1 MLTKLIVWNRLLWG
15 GPILL
20 LLFATHV
27 SFTLRSRFVQ
37 KHTGRALKNLFCP
50 SDEKRH
56 DSVWSAL
63 TTTLA
68 ATLGTGNIIGMST
81 AVALGGPGAVFWCW
95 LTGVFG
101 MATTYA
107 ECNLSLQHAREPGG
121 EKGPMHLLRTVL
133 HKPLLA
139 RLFAAAVTLVALV
152 VSATLQSNAL
162 ASSAHTLV
170 RLPNIAAGI
179 VSALLM
185 ALVLFGAARGI
196 ERVCS
201 VLVPAMS
208 LFFFGGCLL
217 LLLTHLTALPSAA
230 ASILR
235 GAFFRGA
242 LPSRTVLGGLTGY
255 SVQYALRQGVAKGL
269 FTNEAGLG
277 TATLTAVENTD
288 STIVDQSLFSMLA
301 TFFDTVVLCGLTG
314 LMLVACLESE
324 PQAFLGAADGDLVSV
339 AFASLPLLGE
349 AMLHVSIITFA
360 FATLLGWC
368 FLGEK
373 AADDLAGAAVKKVYR
388 FTYLLMIV
396 IGSVMNQS
404 LIWELTDFFN
414 LFLLLPN
421 LYLLFCLRRQV
432 IYPSAE
438 NGLSP
443 RSDPPRSVPEA
454 AQADAARKESTRPFP
469 RR

>member
-1 MLTKLIVWNRLLWG
+1 MLTKLIAWNRLLWG
-15 GPILL
+15 GPILI

-27 SFTLRSRFVQ
+27 SFTLRSHFVQ
-37 KHTGRALKNLFCP
+37 KHTRRALKNLFRP
-50 SDEKRH
+50 SNAERH
-56 DSVWSAL
+56 ESVWSAL

-81 AVALGGPGAVFWCW
+81 AIALGGPGAVFWCW

-121 EKGPMHLLRTVL
+121 GKGPMHLLHSVL
-133 HKPLLA
+133 HKPVLA
-139 RLFAAAVTLVALV
+139 WLFAAAVTLVALI

-162 ASSAHTLV
+162 ASSVHTLV
-170 RLPNIAAGI
+170 RLPNLASGI
-179 VSALLM
+179 LSALLM

-196 ERVCS
+196 ERVCG

-208 LFFFGGCLL
+208 LFFFGGCVLL
-217 LLLTHLTALPSAA
+217 LLAHLPALPSAA

-235 GAFFRGA
+235 GAFLGGA

-255 SVQYALRQGVAKGL
+255 SVQLALRQGVAKGL

-288 STIVDQSLFSMLA
+288 STVIEQSLVSMLA

-324 PQAFLGAADGDLVSV
+324 PQAFLGVADGDLVAA

-349 AMLHVSIITFA
+349 AMLHISIITFA

-373 AADDLAGAAVKKVYR
+373 AADFLAGSAGKKVYR
-388 FTYLLMIV
+388 FGYLSMI
-396 IGSVMNQS
+396 IFGAVMNQS

-421 LYLLFCLRRQV
+421 LYLLFCLRKQV
-432 IYPSAE
+432 IYPSADSKSPSLP
-438 NGLSP
+438 GL
-443 RSDPPRSVPEA
+443 PPSVPEA
-454 AQADAARKESTRPFP
+454 EKAGAAQKEATRPFP